1 MKALFIG
8 GSGVISSACAWE
20 AVAQGIDLTL
30 LNRGKSTQR
39 PTPPQAHTLIADA
52 RDRASL
58 ENAIAGQTFD
68 IVVDFI
74 AYTPEQIDLDIEVFA
89 GKTKQ
94 FIFISSASAYHKPVN
109 HLPITES
116 TPLYNP
122 EWDYSRNKIA
132 CEERL
137 LQAYREQTFPITI
150 VRPSHTYDK
159 TKIPIFGNITIF
171 SRMLAGKPV
180 LVIGDGTSLWTLTH
194 HKDFAKGFVGLMGN
208 PKAIGEA
215 IHITSDEAMPWNY
228 IYQTIADAAQVELH
242 PVHAPSELIARFS
255 TDYGPGLLG
264 DKMHSVIFDNTKLKR
279 LVPTYQATIPFH
291 QGAQELVDYYLSHPE
306 LLTIDPVLDQ
316 LHQDVI
322 AYLTK

>member
-20 AVAQGIDLTL
+20 AVAQGFDLTL

-39 PTPPQAHTLIADA
+39 AIPPQAHSLIADA
-52 RDRASL
+52 RDINSL
-58 ENAIAGQTFD
+58 ESALEGKTYD
-68 IVVDFI
+68 VVVDFI
-74 AYTPEQIDLDIEVFA
+74 AYTPEQIELDLKVFA

-94 FIFISSASAYHKPVN
+94 FIFISTASAYHKPVN

-122 EWDYSRNKIA
+122 YWDYSRKKIA

-137 LQAYREQTFPITI
+137 LQAYRQQGFPITI

-159 TKIPIFGNITIF
+159 TKLPIFGNITTF

-242 PVHAPSELIARFS
+242 PIHAPSELIAHYS
-255 TDYGPGLLG
+255 EEYGPGLLG

-279 LVPTYQATIPFH
+279 LVPGFQATIPFH
-291 QGAQELVDYYLSHPE
+291 QGAQELVNYYLSHPE
-306 LLTIDPVLDQ
+306 LLKLDPTLDQ
-316 LHQDVI
+316 LHEDVI
-322 AYLTK
+322 AHLIK